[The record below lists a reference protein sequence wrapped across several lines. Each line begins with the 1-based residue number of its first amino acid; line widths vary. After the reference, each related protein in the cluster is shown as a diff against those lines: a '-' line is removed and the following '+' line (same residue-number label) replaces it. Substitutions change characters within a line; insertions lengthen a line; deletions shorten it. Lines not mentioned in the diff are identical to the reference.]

1 MFWSDLDNLV
11 EKQFNTKPLVDHPV
25 HDNTHNRT
33 LKSDN
38 CISDNN
44 N

>member
-1 MFWSDLDNLV
+1 MIMKNNSM
-11 EKQFNTKPLVDHPV
+11 TKTLVDHPV

-44 N
+44 D

>member
-1 MFWSDLDNLV
+1 MIM
-11 EKQFNTKPLVDHPV
+11 KKKFNDKTLVDHPV

-44 N
+44 D